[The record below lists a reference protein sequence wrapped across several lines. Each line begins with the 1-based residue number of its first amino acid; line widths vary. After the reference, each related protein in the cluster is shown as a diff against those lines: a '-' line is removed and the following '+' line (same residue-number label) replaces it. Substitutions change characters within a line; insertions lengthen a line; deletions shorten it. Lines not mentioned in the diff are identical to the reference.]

1 MGGDVGALLSAP
13 GWLFIGLPHEVQVIV
28 VFPSNCIDIP
38 WEDVLQP
45 KCPWFCFSQD
55 LHDGLLKLSSLLLLV
70 FQHDQGSPGNCVL
83 SVLFVSYFGFC
94 GCRHGTCRHQLNRAW
109 VGQRAKFMPWL
120 SVKMVCFLQEPRYLV
135 LCNQTTLQF
144 FFCFLFSL
152 LFRVGFS
159 SLPFAYMLSDLK
171 PCYWVFSQSYS
182 ACLQ

>member
-1 MGGDVGALLSAP
+1 
-13 GWLFIGLPHEVQVIV
+13 
-28 VFPSNCIDIP
+28 
-38 WEDVLQP
+38 
-45 KCPWFCFSQD
+45 
-55 LHDGLLKLSSLLLLV
+55 
-70 FQHDQGSPGNCVL
+70 
-83 SVLFVSYFGFC
+83 VLFVSYFGFC